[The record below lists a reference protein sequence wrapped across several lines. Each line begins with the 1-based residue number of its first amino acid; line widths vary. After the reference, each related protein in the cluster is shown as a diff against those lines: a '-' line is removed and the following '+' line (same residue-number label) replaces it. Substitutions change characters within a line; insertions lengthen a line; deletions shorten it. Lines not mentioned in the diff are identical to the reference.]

1 MTKDEFIRAVA
12 ELLAALQFPVSLPE
26 TMKENLIVAEKPW
39 VELHRGL
46 HGFGWATAGD
56 YEEAIRWT
64 LES

>member
-26 TMKENLIVAEKPW
+26 TMKENLIVAD
-39 VELHRGL
+39 
-46 HGFGWATAGD
+46 D